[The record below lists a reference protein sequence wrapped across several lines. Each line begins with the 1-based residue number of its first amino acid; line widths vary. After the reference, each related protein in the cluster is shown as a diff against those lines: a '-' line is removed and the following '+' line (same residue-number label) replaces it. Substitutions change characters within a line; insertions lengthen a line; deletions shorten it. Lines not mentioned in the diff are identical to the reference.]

1 MINIMNSFYTLKP
14 LLQIK
19 PEHLQRLTLNSV
31 QAVSM
36 RKKVYPHCVDQVGF
50 RNGFAPDMPLN

>member
-1 MINIMNSFYTLKP
+1 MNSFYTLKP